1 VVILSNY
8 SYSRLDLYENCPLAY
23 KYRYIDK
30 RQEAP
35 SEALERGSEVH
46 EWIAAYV
53 KHLIEKDLRTDL
65 DWIRRASAN
74 PEAKEILD
82 TYAGTHLLEPGNYV
96 IEKMWKIPLEGHT
109 WWGVIDLLK
118 DEQARVLVTDAK
130 SDHKL
135 RSKTEIDKDRQL
147 KYYAWMSS
155 KKYPKAEEFVCSI
168 DFVRFGVTRSTTYT
182 REDIPKIEQ
191 EIIDA
196 IERIEADRD
205 FHARPGTRCAWC
217 SWTSDCPA
225 IAAGDLEVITSA
237 DDAERA
243 ASQLVAIKARVKYL
257 EDQLK
262 PWCTQ
267 EGTINVN
274 GMAVGYHTSK
284 SVSYEIPAMIDV
296 FVNHNLDYW
305 EYIRPDTT
313 AIKKLAAKDG
323 DLAEALEAIA
333 IDKSSSRF
341 EVRKGEA

>member
-1 VVILSNY
+1 MSNY
-8 SYSRLDLYENCPLAY
+8 SYSRLDLYEGCPLAY

-65 DWIRRASAN
+65 DWIREASATL
-74 PEAKEILD
+74 EVKEILD

-118 DEQARVLVTDAK
+118 DEGPRILVTDAK

-135 RSKTEIDKDRQL
+135 RSQTEIDKDRQL

-168 DFVRFGVTRSTTYT
+168 DFIRFGVTRSTTYT
-182 REDIPKIEQ
+182 VEDIPKIER
-191 EIIDA
+191 EILSA
-196 IERIEADRD
+196 IERVEADID

-217 SWTSDCPA
+217 SWTEICPVLNQ
-225 IAAGDLEVITSA
+225 GELEVITGPN
-237 DDAERA
+237 DAERA
-243 ASQLVAIKARVKYL
+243 ASTLIVLKARVKYL

-267 EGTINVN
+267 EGTISVN
-274 GMAVGYHTSK
+274 GMAVGYHTSH
-284 SVSYEIPAMIDV
+284 SASYEIENLVNV
-296 FVNHNLDYW
+296 FVNRNLDYW
-305 EYIRPDTT
+305 KYIRPDIT
-313 AIKKLAAKDG
+313 AIKKLTAKDG
-323 DLAEALEAIA
+323 DLAEALEEIA
-333 IDKSSSRF
+333 QDKSSSRF
-341 EVRKGEA
+341 EVRKGEV